1 MFSSDSQSLV
11 YSGAENAIVG
21 ISPQYWSHIPL
32 QIADIFSLELV
43 NGINCIRAN
52 DGSFVPVSK
61 CVLVGVVVNV
71 APRSDAS
78 VMYVLDDGTGLV
90 DCLQWSSD
98 VDDVYYLPSLL
109 EKDAQAKEQLR
120 VGDLV
125 RVFAKIQCLS
135 ATSTDQKP
143 CIIRELQASVIEHV
157 ETPSFGRS
165 LDAEARHWM
174 ACIEFQKS
182 VSNTPSEH
190 NAIGCLQ
197 RLGPDIKSQVMERQH
212 LPAADDTKGA
222 WRVFGTSCRCS
233 EKKNLGYMQSLLYC
247 HCQARLE
254 PLDADFKFRDGMLN
268 TLLAMQSRNE
278 KKLVFTYKQIK
289 RDEGLKALAA
299 KQVSGARSDVSVER
313 LFLNTFRA
321 LRLDG
326 IIFLLDDRTDH
337 YLLIT
342 RERVLEPFIREE
354 LRKEQPSRSKNFV
367 NIQAVPYLSSV
378 HRERLLYIKRCLR
391 G

>member
-1 MFSSDSQSLV
+1 
-11 YSGAENAIVG
+11 
-21 ISPQYWSHIPL
+21 
-32 QIADIFSLELV
+32 
-43 NGINCIRAN
+43 
-52 DGSFVPVSK
+52 
-61 CVLVGVVVNV
+61 
-71 APRSDAS
+71 
-78 VMYVLDDGTGLV
+78 
-90 DCLQWSSD
+90 
-98 VDDVYYLPSLL
+98 
-109 EKDAQAKEQLR
+109 
-120 VGDLV
+120 
-125 RVFAKIQCLS
+125 
-135 ATSTDQKP
+135 
-143 CIIRELQASVIEHV
+143 
-157 ETPSFGRS
+157 
-165 LDAEARHWM
+165 
-174 ACIEFQKS
+174 
-182 VSNTPSEH
+182 
-190 NAIGCLQ
+190 
-197 RLGPDIKSQVMERQH
+197 
-212 LPAADDTKGA
+212 
-222 WRVFGTSCRCS
+222 
-233 EKKNLGYMQSLLYC
+233 MQSLLYC

-391 G
+391 GWDGGFIEIQDFP